1 MIHQYGVNRVIM
13 DGVQYL
19 QCIVTIKDDE
29 IIDFRT
35 FTEEQPFTEWVGGTI
50 KWLLSAD
57 IFIARQISLL
67 CDI

>member
-1 MIHQYGVNRVIM
+1 MSHQYGVNRVIM

-50 KWLLSAD
+50 EIIRKNNKMV
-57 IFIARQISLL
+57 IKR
-67 CDI
+67 

>member
-35 FTEEQPFTEWVGGTI
+35 FTEEQSFTEWVGGTI
-50 KWLLSAD
+50 EIIRKNNKMV
-57 IFIARQISLL
+57 IKR
-67 CDI
+67 

>member
-29 IIDFRT
+29 IIDFRI

-50 KWLLSAD
+50 EIIRKNNKMV
-57 IFIARQISLL
+57 IKR
-67 CDI
+67 

>member
-1 MIHQYGVNRVIM
+1 MFFMIHQYGVNRVIM

-50 KWLLSAD
+50 EIIRKNNKMV
-57 IFIARQISLL
+57 IKR
-67 CDI
+67 

>member
-19 QCIVTIKDDE
+19 QCIITIKDDE

-50 KWLLSAD
+50 EIIRKNNKMV
-57 IFIARQISLL
+57 IKR
-67 CDI
+67 

>member
-19 QCIVTIKDDE
+19 KCIVTIKDDE

-50 KWLLSAD
+50 EIIRKNNKMV
-57 IFIARQISLL
+57 IKR
-67 CDI
+67 

>member
-1 MIHQYGVNRVIM
+1 MIHKYGVNRVIM

-50 KWLLSAD
+50 EIIRKNNKMV
-57 IFIARQISLL
+57 IKR
-67 CDI
+67 

>member
-1 MIHQYGVNRVIM
+1 MFFMIHWYGVNRVIM

-50 KWLLSAD
+50 EIIRKNNKMV
-57 IFIARQISLL
+57 IKR
-67 CDI
+67 

>member
-50 KWLLSAD
+50 EIIRKNNKMV
-57 IFIARQISLL
+57 IKR
-67 CDI
+67 

>member
-50 KWLLSAD
+50 EIICKNNKMV
-57 IFIARQISLL
+57 IKR
-67 CDI
+67 

>member
-19 QCIVTIKDDE
+19 QCIVIIKDDE

-50 KWLLSAD
+50 EIIRKNNKMV
-57 IFIARQISLL
+57 IKR
-67 CDI
+67 

>member
-50 KWLLSAD
+50 EIIRKNNKMV
-57 IFIARQISLL
+57 IKH
-67 CDI
+67 

>member
-35 FTEEQPFTEWVGGTI
+35 FIEEQPFTEWVGGTI
-50 KWLLSAD
+50 EIIRKNNKMV
-57 IFIARQISLL
+57 IKR
-67 CDI
+67 

>member
-1 MIHQYGVNRVIM
+1 MFFMIHQYGVNRVIM

-19 QCIVTIKDDE
+19 QCIVIIKDDE

-50 KWLLSAD
+50 EIIRKNNKMV
-57 IFIARQISLL
+57 IKR
-67 CDI
+67 

>member
-1 MIHQYGVNRVIM
+1 MIHWYGVNRVIM

-50 KWLLSAD
+50 EIIRKNNKMV
-57 IFIARQISLL
+57 IKR
-67 CDI
+67 

>member
-50 KWLLSAD
+50 EIIRKNNKM
-57 IFIARQISLL
+57 IIKR
-67 CDI
+67 

>member
-1 MIHQYGVNRVIM
+1 MFFMSHQYGVNRVIM

-50 KWLLSAD
+50 EIIRKNNKMV
-57 IFIARQISLL
+57 IKR
-67 CDI
+67 

>member
-35 FTEEQPFTEWVGGTI
+35 FTDEQPFTEWVGGTI
-50 KWLLSAD
+50 EIIRKNNKMV
-57 IFIARQISLL
+57 IKR
-67 CDI
+67 

>member
-50 KWLLSAD
+50 EIIRKNNKMGT
-57 IFIARQISLL
+57 IKYFV
-67 CDI
+67 

>member
-1 MIHQYGVNRVIM
+1 MFFMIHQYGVNRVIM
-13 DGVQYL
+13 DGMQYL

-50 KWLLSAD
+50 EIIRKNNKMV
-57 IFIARQISLL
+57 IKR
-67 CDI
+67 

>member
-1 MIHQYGVNRVIM
+1 MFFMIHQYGVNRVIM

-19 QCIVTIKDDE
+19 QCIITIKDDE

-50 KWLLSAD
+50 EIIRKNNKMV
-57 IFIARQISLL
+57 IKR
-67 CDI
+67 

>member
-13 DGVQYL
+13 DGMQYL

-50 KWLLSAD
+50 EIIRKNNKMV
-57 IFIARQISLL
+57 IKR
-67 CDI
+67 

>member
-1 MIHQYGVNRVIM
+1 MIHRYGVNRVIM

-50 KWLLSAD
+50 EIIRKNNKMV
-57 IFIARQISLL
+57 IKR
-67 CDI
+67 

>member
-35 FTEEQPFTEWVGGTI
+35 FTEDQPFTEWVGGTI
-50 KWLLSAD
+50 EIIRKNNKMV
-57 IFIARQISLL
+57 IKR
-67 CDI
+67 